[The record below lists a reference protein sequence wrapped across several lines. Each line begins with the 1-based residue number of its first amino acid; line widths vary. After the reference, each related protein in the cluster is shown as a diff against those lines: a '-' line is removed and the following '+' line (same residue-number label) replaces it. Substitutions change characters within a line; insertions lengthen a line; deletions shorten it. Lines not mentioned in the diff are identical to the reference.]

1 MDKVSVYLA
10 GPDIFR
16 QDAVEHAE
24 KQKEYCRN
32 MGLEPQHPFD
42 NNLEIKQLGPE
53 FRADIYAA
61 DIKQM
66 LSCDAI
72 IANVNSFRGVEP
84 DGGTA
89 FEVGWFAGFN
99 AAIRMLKVAYPEK
112 RIYCF
117 CDDDLEYRERTL
129 KAGYINDLTE
139 EVDKDGLTISIFD
152 MNVNLML
159 QVAAEEEGAFL
170 MNGFEDCIK
179 RICADRDKGL
189 FSAKAAAA

>member
-1 MDKVSVYLA
+1 MKQVSVYLA

-16 QDAVEHAE
+16 NDAVEFAE
-24 KQKEYCRN
+24 EQKAICRGY
-32 MGLEPQHPFD
+32 GLEPQHPFD
-42 NNLEIKQLGPE
+42 NNLEIKELGPE

-66 LSCDAI
+66 IACDAI

-89 FEVGWFAGFN
+89 FEIGWFAGFN
-99 AAIRMLKVAYPEK
+99 AALRVLKAAYPQK

-117 CDDDLEYRERTL
+117 CDDTLEYRERVL
-129 KAGYINDLTE
+129 RAGYIADMKQDI
-139 EVDKDGLTISIFD
+139 DKDGLTISIFD
-152 MNVNLML
+152 MNVNLMI

-170 MNGFEDCIK
+170 MNGFEDCLK
-179 RICADRDKGL
+179 RIVADRDAGL
-189 FSAKAAAA
+189 FEDKAAA